1 MLFHAKA
8 LEVYTHTYDNL
19 EAMNTQ
25 KDLEVEPMPMI
36 QLITPKTKK
45 SAIIDDRLTVKIYPL
60 CTTFSSANTT
70 YAHKLVRIK

>member
-36 QLITPKTKK
+36 QLITPETKK
-45 SAIIDDRLTVKIYPL
+45 SARIDDRLTVKIYPP